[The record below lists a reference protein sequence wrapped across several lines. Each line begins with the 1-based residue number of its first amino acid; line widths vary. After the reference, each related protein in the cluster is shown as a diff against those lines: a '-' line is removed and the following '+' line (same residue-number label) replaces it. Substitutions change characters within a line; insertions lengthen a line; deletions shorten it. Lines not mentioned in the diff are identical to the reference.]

1 MTVSSF
7 DPSEIGDPD
16 ITMTDGAIGHVRA
29 QLATTGASGI
39 RLAIKES
46 GCNGYMYTLDY
57 LDSADEDDEA
67 VAVADD
73 LTLYL
78 RRADIPM
85 LRGTVIDLVVEGLN
99 RSLRFLNPNADGH
112 CGCGES
118 FSIAS

>member
-7 DPSEIGDPD
+7 DPNDIGDPE
-16 ITMTDGAIGHVRA
+16 ISMTDTAIAHVRS

-39 RLAIKES
+39 RLAVKES

-57 LDSADEDDEA
+57 LDAADQNDEA
-67 VAVADD
+67 ITVADG

-78 RRADIPM
+78 RRTDIPM

-99 RSLRFLNPNADGH
+99 RSLRFINPNADGH